1 MAVTQRQGRASS
13 SVRMWGMSAVAG
25 GVVGGAGARLLA
37 SASSIARRKA
47 GSRFS
52 EARRIISMI
61 GSGVVGGG
69 VIGAGVIGAGV
80 IGAGVAGGGNHG
92 FGGFSGKGGYWP
104 LFAAHQSRH
113 LSGLVVVNLPVVR
126 WK

>member
-69 VIGAGVIGAGV
+69 VIGAGV
-80 IGAGVAGGGNHG
+80 AGGGNHG

-113 LSGLVVVNLPVVR
+113 LSGLVVVKLPVVR